1 MTTKR
6 GERGERLRIWRD
18 WRNGPLLLRIGIIA
32 FWVRTLVYTTST
44 RSQSQDWKTTAY
56 KSFNSFVWLVSHVEN
71 QNVQICFYDLCVY
84 LASFKIHIV
93 EMMDNNDLFWD
104 LISWVTSV
112 GTSFM
117 LACAL
122 MTLSSQLKFQVRVE
136 FSCADKIQSGLR
148 FFHWWIPALLIFL
161 GAVQCFNILLHLLNF
176 SNNLK
181 LLPQTEVSFLHPK
194 LRLAKLLALI
204 IPTTCKSTST
214 FVQP

>member
-1 MTTKR
+1 MYR
-6 GERGERLRIWRD
+6 FFL
-18 WRNGPLLLRIGIIA
+18 
-32 FWVRTLVYTTST
+32 
-44 RSQSQDWKTTAY
+44 
-56 KSFNSFVWLVSHVEN
+56 
-71 QNVQICFYDLCVY
+71 DLCVY
-84 LASFKIHIV
+84 LASFKTHKI
-93 EMMDNNDLFWD
+93 EMVDNNDLFWD
-104 LISWVTSV
+104 LISWVISV

-122 MTLSSQLKFQVRVE
+122 MTLLSQLKLQVRVE

-161 GAVQCFNILLHLLNF
+161 AAVLQYFSHPLNF

-204 IPTTCKSTST
+204 IPTTCEFNSTLDQLKQGA
-214 FVQP
+214 FQWDIC

>member
-1 MTTKR
+1 MYR
-6 GERGERLRIWRD
+6 FFL
-18 WRNGPLLLRIGIIA
+18 
-32 FWVRTLVYTTST
+32 
-44 RSQSQDWKTTAY
+44 
-56 KSFNSFVWLVSHVEN
+56 
-71 QNVQICFYDLCVY
+71 DLCVY
-84 LASFKIHIV
+84 LASFKTHKI
-93 EMMDNNDLFWD
+93 EMVDNNDLFWD
-104 LISWVTSV
+104 LISWVISV

-122 MTLSSQLKFQVRVE
+122 MTLLSQLKLQVRVE

-161 GAVQCFNILLHLLNF
+161 GAVQRFNILLHLLNF

>member
-6 GERGERLRIWRD
+6 GERGERLRIWRN
-18 WRNGPLLLRIGIIA
+18 WPLLRIGITA
-32 FWVRTLVYTTST
+32 FWVLTSIYKTST

-56 KSFNSFVWLVSHVEN
+56 KLFNSIFWLDCQIEN
-71 QNVQICFYDLCVY
+71 QNVQICFLDLCVY
-84 LASFKIHIV
+84 LASFKIHTIDMV
-93 EMMDNNDLFWD
+93 DNNDLFWD
-104 LISWVTSV
+104 LISWVTSE

-122 MTLSSQLKFQVRVE
+122 MTLLSQLNFQVRVE